1 MKEQTRKEM
10 QRKMAECK
18 MSAPEVSW
26 ADIEQAVGARPRAAT
41 LPLRRRLTAAA
52 AAVALLLSG
61 GAGLRLLYHPHPSE
75 GPNSLVSDH
84 ARETSAS
91 AAVGSDPAI
100 SGSAVPGSAP
110 SSSGVPGLAISG
122 STPSGSGVPDP
133 AIPGSAV
140 PGSGVS
146 GLGVGSDFGR
156 AADTDLEPTNSV
168 GRGLIAKADVSEYES
183 WSSDDPSHGDAASE
197 PFSRQHD
204 DSRSAGHDDDRNVW
218 PADQPES
225 SRAAGRSRSVT
236 GTQLTAFMG
245 NAMTGYSGSS
255 SFTPMLMSAPPFGVY
270 DEEMAGGEFV
280 PLRGGDAKLGTDVRH
295 HQPVRFGL
303 TLRYGLGSRWSV
315 ESGLAVSF
323 QKSEFTSW
331 TGDRSVVAEQ
341 HLAYIGIPLN
351 AGYRIWSGGGFNF
364 YASAGGMV
372 EKMVKGSRSS
382 VAGENPGNAAEE
394 IRIRPLQFSLTG
406 ALGAEYRIVPSLS
419 LYVEP
424 GLAYHFDNGTAV
436 PSLYRDAPLNFNL
449 NVGLR
454 FAFPASAL

>member
-10 QRKMAECK
+10 QRKMADCP

-26 ADIEQAVGARPRAAT
+26 ADIEQAVGVRPRAAT

-52 AAVALLLSG
+52 AAVALLLAG
-61 GAGLRLLYHPHPSE
+61 GVGLRLLYHPHSSE
-75 GPNSLVSDH
+75 GPDSLVSDH

-91 AAVGSDPAI
+91 AAAGSGPAI
-100 SGSAVPGSAP
+100 SGSA
-110 SSSGVPGLAISG
+110 
-122 STPSGSGVPDP
+122 PSGSGVTGP
-133 AIPGSAV
+133 AIPGSAVSGSAV

-156 AADTDLEPTNSV
+156 AADTDLGLTNGV
-168 GRGLIAKADVSEYES
+168 GRGLIAMADVSEYES
-183 WSSDDPSHGDAASE
+183 RSFDDPSHGDAASE

-204 DSRSAGHDDDRNVW
+204 DSRNAGLDDDRNVW
-218 PADQPES
+218 LADQPES

-236 GTQLTAFMG
+236 GTQLTAFVG

-454 FAFPASAL
+454 FAFPASAQF